1 MANRRFEMH
10 EIRQVIVQM
19 RLGLTD
25 RQIAKAGLMGRRKAS
40 ELRRIA
46 SELGWLD
53 KESLLP
59 ENATLAFRD
68 YQSLAKS

>member
-10 EIRQVIVQM
+10 EIRRVIVQM

-40 ELRRIA
+40 EL
-46 SELGWLD
+46 G
-53 KESLLP
+53 
-59 ENATLAFRD
+59 
-68 YQSLAKS
+68 